1 MCWSMGATIA
11 MVAVGSAATVVT
23 MRRGEQPAVPAA
35 LAWFTLMEALQVAG
49 HATVD
54 ACGDPVN
61 QTSALLSYLHIAFQP
76 FFINAFAMALVG
88 PRPGPAMRLAVWL
101 ACGVSATVMVLQV
114 WPFPWAGTC
123 EAGSVLC
130 GAALCVVSG
139 EWHIAWEIPRNDLLG
154 PLRAVHWSLAS
165 VPTYMIAVFLLPLAY
180 GAWRFVVFHAIVGP
194 LLAWQLTS
202 NPNEMPAIWCL
213 FSIGIVLIALSP
225 WVRRRLFGAG
235 AR

>member
-11 MVAVGSAATVVT
+11 MVAAGSAATVVT
-23 MRRGEQPAVPAA
+23 VRRGDPPAVPAA

-54 ACGDPVN
+54 ACADPVN

-76 FFINAFAMALVG
+76 FFINAFAMTLVRAG
-88 PRPGPAMRLAVWL
+88 PGPAMRLAVWL
-101 ACGVSATVMVLQV
+101 ACGVSATVMVLQL

-130 GAALCVVSG
+130 GSALCVVSG
-139 EWHIAWEIPRNDLLG
+139 EWHIAWEIPRNDLLA
-154 PLRAVHWSLAS
+154 PLRAIHRSLGS
-165 VPTYMIAVFLLPLAY
+165 MPTYMVTVFLLPLLY
-180 GAWRFVVFHAIVGP
+180 GAWRFVVFHAVVGP
-194 LLAWQLTS
+194 LLAWLLTS

-213 FSIGIVLIALSP
+213 FSIGITLVALSP
-225 WVRRRLFGAG
+225 WVRRRVEG